1 MECDRQPSLGHCGLR
16 VGRGVLLDQL
26 DSVSVILWGFL
37 EPVRLDF
44 HAPTNAP
51 TWAKIVVFRAGLLVF
66 PGGFDTNAFAPR
78 PEVAHRISRDWVKTF
93 SIYTDLEQVLNLVN
107 KH

>member
-1 MECDRQPSLGHCGLR
+1 M
-16 VGRGVLLDQL
+16 
-26 DSVSVILWGFL
+26 
-37 EPVRLDF
+37 RLDF